1 MPNFQPHQF
10 HTPPKVMP
18 LNLDCIS
25 LDGGGWAP
33 SQFEGTTQD
42 GYGIYC
48 RYRGGYLSVD
58 ISNEPGGDA
67 ISNGKEI
74 LGLQLGPQLHGG
86 MSLGQ
91 LCSIAGITINGERP
105 PMPTLAEIR
114 KECWLDLSGTTTFF
128 DFSLDSTVETAKRAV
143 SAMDDLLG
151 GAHFVERVMD
161 KDFQTAGATLRNTPA
176 EFETIDPT
184 IMFGEK
190 PVASELAK
198 VSDTIN
204 LQDLYPTSLLLN
216 TTFSGFRHRLRM
228 FSRSQH
234 LDKQLDE
241 LGRNVKI
248 AGHDDECL
256 YGTLMFAAS
265 FPTKDAQKR
274 DTLQQ
279 VAEKINALTP
289 ELKVHATNLQT
300 GEPLPYLDK
309 IKRIDPVITDWV
321 LSDERNWLQIRIE
334 RFNEQRITVGYKPS
348 MPLN

>member
-1 MPNFQPHQF
+1 
-10 HTPPKVMP
+10 
-18 LNLDCIS
+18 
-25 LDGGGWAP
+25 
-33 SQFEGTTQD
+33 
-42 GYGIYC
+42 
-48 RYRGGYLSVD
+48 
-58 ISNEPGGDA
+58 
-67 ISNGKEI
+67 
-74 LGLQLGPQLHGG
+74 
-86 MSLGQ
+86 
-91 LCSIAGITINGERP
+91 
-105 PMPTLAEIR
+105 MPTLAEIR
-114 KECWLDLSGTTTFF
+114 KECWLDLSGTTTFY

-143 SAMDDLLG
+143 SAMGDLLG

-334 RFNEQRITVGYKPS
+334 RFNEQRILVGYKPS
-348 MPLN
+348 MALN